1 MTTRVLTAIV
11 LLNALAVT
19 PSYAWKLETH
29 YWLAKEVVK
38 ELGATN
44 GSVNIPSKSSYSI
57 PPGLYQAI
65 KDKPGDYLI
74 GVLGPDTYPDMVA
87 GQMTTHPGL
96 KATPTDPK
104 DILPPAKNMLAM
116 TGRSLHGPLWGTDD
130 WLQWVRSRA
139 MLPVAPGVSPLT
151 RERELAFAYG
161 YLTHAAMDMWAHSYV
176 NLYSGDVFSLM
187 DEQEVEFRHMAIE
200 SLVKR
205 THQNILEAPSS
216 MSQEA
221 AFSEIR
227 KRLGQPL
234 SFAKGFPDDLSKIT
248 APVEFVRDTLILN
261 ATVANQYARELSTL
275 HLFAMYLYWAEVGE
289 IRDRMQPLR
298 NTVNAAAQEADR
310 KVRDAEAAFDVADAA
325 LRATGQ
331 AYSIAY
337 DAFKAAERVAT
348 DAAAALDKAIRDTR
362 RNWNLGD
369 NIDNWPS
376 AARALIQGAQE
387 AARLANNA
395 LTAARTEYNRQK
407 DKRDRLQNE
416 QEKALRNVDTEKA
429 ARTAVRQ
436 VRDQSLAVID
446 GGVTAWQNGIEDAVD
461 AYILA
466 WEDTSKELMRPHGAR
481 FSPNGD
487 VTEPL
492 KQWVTCWGPTF
503 GLPVLT
509 QIAPVCQ
516 KAKTSYLNA
525 SETVKVLL
533 QNALIPQPVRIAIE
547 NLDRMMAQAVQQ
559 VLPQAAQMISNTIRI
574 DNGAIAGYA
583 RSIVNLRA
591 KEPTLAE
598 IDADFANDI
607 SQKQLVTFPSR
618 FTDLLY
624 QDMGLGPT
632 GNNAPHTNK
641 SLSDLRNFAA
651 LQNAYTMAKLVLL
664 DGGDLNH
671 LTLPTLGPSIGMR
684 APNMP
689 KNTPPPSGPYNLQAP
704 AGEILIGALRS
715 IDGDHQ
721 WQKFAPKLPRRVL
734 IDCSR
739 RWPTESEGEKY
750 CSPRIFGYDK
760 GDSGKGGLK
769 FWQDPELRQ
778 SVFYKIFQGPLT
790 PGLASALGPQK
801 LARGIGLCPADPF
814 PPTDGL
820 DLCRDPKPAPSTPAL
835 PPSGLSLPPKG
846 PTLPPSGLP
855 KPFPR

>member
-1 MTTRVLTAIV
+1 MKSTALLTGFFM
-11 LLNALAVT
+11 LLIAGT
-19 PSYAWKLETH
+19 PAHAWKLETH
-29 YWLAKEVVK
+29 YWLARQIAD
-38 ELGATN
+38 ELIATE
-44 GSVNIPSKSSYSI
+44 GSVTIPAKGSATI
-57 PPGLYQAI
+57 PPALYRAI
-65 KDKPGDYLI
+65 KDKKGDYLL

-96 KATPTDPK
+96 EATPTDKK
-104 DILPPAKNMLAM
+104 DILPPAKALL
-116 TGRSLHGPLWGTDD
+116 TLTQRSLSGPLWGTDD
-130 WLQWVRSRA
+130 WMQWVRSRA
-139 MLPVAPGVSPLT
+139 LASPLPESGRN
-151 RERELAFAYG
+151 REIAFAYG
-161 YLTHAAMDMWAHSYV
+161 YLSHAAMDMWAHSYV
-176 NLYSGDVFSLM
+176 NLYSGDVFSML

-205 THQNILEAPSS
+205 THQNILDTPPS
-216 MSQEA
+216 MSQDQ
-221 AFSEIR
+221 AFTEIR
-227 KRLGQPL
+227 KRLGQPQVGFLDEL
-234 SFAKGFPDDLSKIT
+234 SQLT
-248 APVEFVRDTLILN
+248 APVDFVRKTLVLN
-261 ATVANQYARELSTL
+261 STVANQYARELSTL

-310 KVRDAEAAFDVADAA
+310 KVRDAELAFDAADAA

-348 DAAAALDKAIRDTR
+348 DAAAALDKAIRDAR
-362 RNWNLGD
+362 RNFNLGD
-369 NIDNWPS
+369 DIDNWPPP
-376 AARALIQGAQE
+376 AKALIQGAQE

-395 LTAARTEYNRQK
+395 LTAARNEYNRQK
-407 DKRDRLQNE
+407 DKRDRLQND
-416 QEKALRNVDTEKA
+416 QEKALRNLDTEKA

-446 GGVTAWQNGIEDAVD
+446 GGVTAWQDGIEDAVD

-492 KQWVTCWGPTF
+492 KKWVTCWGPTF

-509 QIAPVCQ
+509 QLAPVCQ
-516 KAKTSYLNA
+516 KARTSYLTA
-525 SETVKVLL
+525 SDTVKVLL

-583 RSIVNLRA
+583 RSIVNLRV

-607 SQKQLVTFPSR
+607 SQKLLITFPTA
-618 FTDLLY
+618 FTTLLY

-632 GNNAPHTNK
+632 GNNTPHTNK
-641 SLSDLRNFAA
+641 SLSDLGHFAA
-651 LQNAYTMAKLVLL
+651 LQNAFTMAKLVLL
-664 DGGDLNH
+664 DGGDLNR
-671 LTLPTLGPSIGMR
+671 LTLPTLGPSVGMR
-684 APNMP
+684 IPNMP
-689 KNTPPPSGPYNLQAP
+689 KNTPPPSGPYTLQAP
-704 AGEILIGALRS
+704 AGEILIGAVRS

-721 WQKFAPKLPRRVL
+721 WQKFAPKLPRRTP
-734 IDCSR
+734 IDCTK
-739 RWPTESEGEKY
+739 RWPAQSEADKY
-750 CSPRIFGYDK
+750 CSPRIFGYDAK
-760 GDSGKGGLK
+760 DSGKGGLK

-778 SVFYKIFQGPLT
+778 SVFNRIFQGPLT
-790 PGLASALGPQK
+790 PGLVSALGPQK
-801 LARGIGLCPADPF
+801 LARGIGLCPTDPF

-820 DLCRDPKPAPSTPAL
+820 DYCRDPKPSVTVPPPTPA
-835 PPSGLSLPPKG
+835 PVLPPKG
-846 PTLPPSGLP
+846 QTLPQGALP

>member
-1 MTTRVLTAIV
+1 MKLTATLIGLV
-11 LLNALAVT
+11 VGLAT
-19 PSYAWKLETH
+19 GIPAHAWKLETH
-29 YWLAKEVVK
+29 YWLAKQVVD
-38 ELGATN
+38 ELNGTA
-44 GSVNIPSKSSYSI
+44 GSVTIPGKASATI
-57 PPGLYQAI
+57 PTGLYQAI
-65 KDKPGDYLI
+65 KEKEGDYLL

-96 KATPTDPK
+96 EGNKPILDPARA
-104 DILPPAKNMLAM
+104 LL
-116 TGRSLHGPLWGTDD
+116 SLTQRNLSGPLWGTDD
-130 WLQWVRSRA
+130 WMFWVRSKA
-139 MLPVAPGVSPLT
+139 LSSQLPESG
-151 RERELAFAYG
+151 RKRELAFAYG

-176 NLYSGDVFSLM
+176 NLYSGDVFSM
-187 DEQEVEFRHMAIE
+187 TDEQEVEFRHMAIE
-200 SLVKR
+200 SLIKR
-205 THQNILEAPSS
+205 THTSIFDDPPSL
-216 MSQEA
+216 SQEQA
-221 AFSEIR
+221 GLELR
-227 KRLGQPL
+227 NRLGRPL

-248 APVEFVRDTLILN
+248 APVDFVRKTLVLN
-261 ATVANQYARELSTL
+261 STVANQYARELSTL
-275 HLFAMYLYWAEVGE
+275 HLFAMYVYWAEVGE
-289 IRDRMQPLR
+289 IRGRMQPLR

-325 LRATGQ
+325 LRTTGQ

-362 RNWNLGD
+362 RNLNLGD
-369 NIDNWPS
+369 NIDNWPPP
-376 AARALIQGAQE
+376 ARALIQGAQE

-407 DKRDRLQNE
+407 DKRDRLQND

-436 VRDQSLAVID
+436 IRDQSLAVID
-446 GGVTAWQNGIEDAVD
+446 GGVTAWQDGIEDAVD

-503 GLPVLT
+503 GFPVLT

-516 KAKTSYLNA
+516 KARTSYLNTA
-525 SETVKVLL
+525 ETVKVLL
-533 QNALIPQPVRIAIE
+533 QNTLIPQPVRVAIE

-559 VLPQAAQMISNTIRI
+559 ILPQAAQMISNTVRI

-607 SQKQLVTFPSR
+607 SRKQLMTFPTA
-618 FTDLLY
+618 FTTLLY

-632 GNNAPHTNK
+632 GNNTPHTNK
-641 SLSDLRNFAA
+641 SLSDLGNFAA
-651 LQNAYTMAKLVLL
+651 LQNAFTMAKLVLL
-664 DGGDLNH
+664 DGADLNR
-671 LTLPTLGPSIGMR
+671 LTLPTLGPAIGMR
-684 APNMP
+684 VPNMP
-689 KNTPPPSGPYNLQAP
+689 KHAPPPAGPYNNQAP
-704 AGEILIGALRS
+704 AGEILIGAVRS

-721 WQKFAPKLPRRVL
+721 WQKFAPKLPRRAS

-739 RWPTESEGEKY
+739 RWPNDSPEDQY
-750 CSPRIFGYDK
+750 CMPRMFGYDTK
-760 GDSGKGGLK
+760 DSGKGGLK

-790 PGLASALGPQK
+790 PGLVSALGPQK
-801 LARGIGLCPADPF
+801 LARGIGLCPTDPF
-814 PPTDGL
+814 PPTDGP
-820 DLCRDPKPAPSTPAL
+820 DYCRDPRPSVTAPPPPPAQI
-835 PPSGLSLPPKG
+835 LPPKG
-846 PTLPPSGLP
+846 QTLPPSGLP